1 MTSTGER
8 RVIETIDDDL
18 ERWARWRVVR
28 SYGLGYPKD
37 STGKLMDGMR
47 STTCPDCRGEGRI
60 PGHRVGSA
68 LAFIDPCPQCH
79 GRGKV
84 AGDFTA
90 DESSRTVKCKEC
102 KGRGEVNGTTCP
114 PCRGTGKH
122 TNIRHYRI
130 NPAGI
135 KSTRQPG
142 ADDDPLSH
150 RIDWLVCTVLTEDE
164 RTVIMHEYCWS
175 RTRQQALKRLR
186 VDHQTFL
193 VWLDGAKEKISIEVH
208 SQ

>member
-1 MTSTGER
+1 MGQEKHTH
-8 RVIETIDDDL
+8 IDEDL
-18 ERWARWRVVR
+18 ERWARWRHVR
-28 SYGLGYPKD
+28 SYGLGYPRD

-79 GRGKV
+79 GQGKV

-114 PCRGTGKH
+114 PCRGDRKAH
-122 TNIRHYRI
+122 EHPPLPYQPSRHQVHPRSGRRRR
-130 NPAGI
+130 P
-135 KSTRQPG
+135 TQP
-142 ADDDPLSH
+142 S
-150 RIDWLVCTVLTEDE
+150 
-164 RTVIMHEYCWS
+164 Y
-175 RTRQQALKRLR
+175 
-186 VDHQTFL
+186 
-193 VWLDGAKEKISIEVH
+193 
-208 SQ
+208 